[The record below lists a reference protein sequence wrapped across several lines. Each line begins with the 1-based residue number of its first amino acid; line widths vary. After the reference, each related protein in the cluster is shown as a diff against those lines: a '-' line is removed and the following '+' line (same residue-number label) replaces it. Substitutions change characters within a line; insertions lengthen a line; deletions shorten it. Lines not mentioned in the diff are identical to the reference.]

1 LFTSPLAALSLQW
14 TRLKR
19 KTSDLLVV
27 SIYRWTNHKCGVK
40 IHFRQTAPTAKA
52 LHQAMYTAFAA
63 GDLATLKRITA
74 DGLFDS
80 FSARVHARP
89 RGERWVWELVRYTR
103 RPRVMS
109 NRAASLMVDD
119 AGIRQAVV
127 RICSRQRLTRY
138 KADGSVVKGSGEER
152 EVKEYVVIQR
162 KLWKGKEGEW
172 VVWGTTEETTQE
184 MVEEAKK
191 KALQ

>member
-1 LFTSPLAALSLQW
+1 
-14 TRLKR
+14 
-19 KTSDLLVV
+19 
-27 SIYRWTNHKCGVK
+27 
-40 IHFRQTAPTAKA
+40 
-52 LHQAMYTAFAA
+52 
-63 GDLATLKRITA
+63 
-74 DGLFDS
+74 
-80 FSARVHARP
+80 
-89 RGERWVWELVRYTR
+89 
-103 RPRVMS
+103 MS

-191 KALQ
+191 KALE